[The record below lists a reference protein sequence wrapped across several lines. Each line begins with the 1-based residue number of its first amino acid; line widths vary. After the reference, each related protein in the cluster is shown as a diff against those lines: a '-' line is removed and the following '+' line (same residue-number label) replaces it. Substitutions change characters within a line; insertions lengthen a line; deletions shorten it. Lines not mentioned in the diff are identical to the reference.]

1 MAKKGAAGSRA
12 ARPTH
17 PEGSRV
23 SVRDIEPVTTQ
34 RAYTLRLRGPDP
46 DDNSWREA
54 LWATHEAINAGAKV
68 FGDWLLTL
76 RGGLCHT
83 LAEPPPPANDRS
95 RSEQDTNALRRNRR
109 VLLALSWLSVED
121 ARGAPD
127 GDRIRVATGAET
139 KAKRDDKVLAALR
152 TILAERGVSEPEI
165 DSWDRDCAGSLAA
178 RIRDDAV
185 WINRSACFDA
195 AVRRIGPSLTREEVW
210 DILEPFFASR
220 ESYLAPVTLADD
232 EDDGG
237 KEEKAKDLVQKAGQ
251 WLSSR
256 FGTGRGADFATMA
269 KMYKAMADWARSAPD
284 FEDGQAALTHLADA
298 LTDFHPESRT
308 ADGLLGL
315 ISGPGYKSATRNI
328 IKAWGD
334 RVEAIG
340 RTELDRFAD
349 VTSADHAGSLGKV
362 GGKGRRPWSD
372 HILQAV
378 EQECGFTYLQ
388 NDGPA
393 QHSEFAV
400 MLDHA
405 ARRVSIGHSWIKRAE
420 AQRLRFEQD
429 AARLAGVPGD
439 AAAWLDAFIVERCG
453 TAGGDYRI
461 RRRAIEGWD
470 KVVERWSARGCDT
483 ADDRIKAARGLQD
496 DPEIDKFGDI
506 QLFEA
511 LAADDAEIVWQRGG
525 KPDAAALKDYVLG
538 HDARFRQQHYKV
550 PAYRHPDPLRHPVF
564 GDFGNSRWDIAYAA
578 HEAAKAAGS
587 KRAPD
592 ARNAAWL
599 RDRHGLRLGL
609 WDGSA
614 VRQVPMRWSSKRLS
628 NDLALGLDHAAD
640 TVRAVTR
647 ADRLGRAA
655 AGLEAGEVP
664 TAAGL
669 FALDDWNGRLQAPR
683 AELDAIAQRID
694 RFGWDAKAKAMRGRL
709 SWLVSFSA
717 KLECRGPFVEYGL
730 RHQLIDPTRE
740 IGLKPRNKKDEW
752 RGLSYPFW
760 HPANDGHKGNAKHH
774 LSRLPGLR
782 VLSVDLGHRFAA
794 SCAVWEAI
802 SGEQFKREC
811 AGRVI
816 AAGSA
821 TGIFC
826 HTLHND
832 ERGKP
837 RTTIYRR
844 IGADTLA
851 DGTPHP
857 APWARLERQFLIKV
871 QGEEQAPRRASPGER
886 NAVREFESSIGRL
899 RAADDLP
906 WRVDELMAEAVRTAR
921 LGLYRHADAAR
932 IAYAFMPGGKRH
944 TPGGGAEEH
953 SPETRTAAMLDALV
967 RWHGVCGDA
976 RSRRRDERAES
987 AWDTHIAPRLAAAL
1001 PELAEEAT
1009 GPERKAH
1016 RKKIEEVL
1024 KPLATELAARGDA
1037 GVPELFELWRT
1048 RWEAD
1053 HAQWP
1058 GHLKR
1063 LNRWLLPRSLH
1074 AAMNES
1080 TGQTQQ
1086 RKARLGAAR
1095 NVGGLSLTRIAT
1107 IRELWQVQKA
1117 FHYGAQ
1123 PCDLRAG
1130 VRTIEEDSAAG
1141 RKFGEKALRTM
1152 ERMREQR
1159 VKQIASRIAASAL
1172 GLGGHWKEVIRRDHA
1187 GRALLDADGKPRRKS
1202 VWVEE
1207 PSARYAPC
1215 HAIVIEN
1222 LRNYKFA
1229 DTQPRRE
1236 NRGLMSWSAGKV
1248 RKYLEEACQLSGLHL
1263 RPVSPNYTSRQ
1274 CSRTGLPGHRCQD
1287 ISVSDFL
1294 DKAWCRKRVR
1304 QAKERKENSTKDR
1317 PFDAAA
1323 RFFVALDELWPDR
1336 SSIPKAR
1343 REEYAEKARNAKPI
1357 RILSKSGDLF
1367 VAAPPRSCREV
1378 GHQPCPMCDG
1388 KRVIQA
1394 DLNAAANIGLRALLD
1409 PDFAGRWWY
1418 VTASIEDGWRV
1429 PMPKSCAGAACLD
1442 GWKVAP
1448 KQGKDF
1454 LCADGSPLSEA
1465 VKQATQQLEE
1475 AKRER
1480 DAAKSAAKKK
1490 GADQTLLAQ
1499 TQARYEVAKKAHDD
1513 AKKAAS
1519 QKEIVNLWKDPDA
1532 RPGSLSEGAWWDP
1545 GAYWRMVERRVMAR
1559 LSKANGLVDNPKPE
1573 CDEDIETPF

>member
-1 MAKKGAAGSRA
+1 MAKT
-12 ARPTH
+12 PTELEL
-17 PEGSRV
+17 P
-23 SVRDIEPVTTQ
+23 TTQ
-34 RAYTLRLRGPDP
+34 RAYTLRLRGANDH
-46 DDNSWREA
+46 DQTWREA

-68 FGDWLLTL
+68 FGEWLLTL

-83 LAEPPPPANDRS
+83 LAEPPASAKP
-95 RSEQDTNALRRNRR
+95 RSEEDTNAIRKNRR

-121 ARGAPD
+121 ARGAPRAD
-127 GDRIRVATGAET
+127 GLRVATGAEA
-139 KAKRDDKVLAALR
+139 KAECADKVLAALR
-152 TILAERGVSEPEI
+152 TILTGRGLATPEI
-165 DSWDRDCAGSLAA
+165 DSWLSDCAGSLSA

-185 WINRSACFDA
+185 WVNRSACFDA
-195 AVRRIGPSLTREEVW
+195 AVRRIGPTLTREEVW

-220 ESYLAPVTLADD
+220 ESYLAPLTLADD

-237 KEEKAKDLVQKAGQ
+237 NEEKAKDLVQKAGQ

-256 FGTGRGADFATMA
+256 FGTGQGADFAAMA
-269 KMYKAMADWARSAPD
+269 KVYEAMADWARSAPD
-284 FEDGQAALTHLADA
+284 FEHGQTALAHLADA
-298 LTDFHPESRT
+298 LAAFHPVSNT

-328 IKAWGD
+328 IKAWSD

-340 RTELDRFAD
+340 RTDLVRFAEI
-349 VTSADHAGSLGKV
+349 TSADHAGSLGKV

-372 HILQAV
+372 GILDAV
-378 EQECGFTYLQ
+378 EQACGFTYLQ
-388 NDGPA
+388 KNGPA
-393 QHSEFAV
+393 RHSEFAV

-429 AARLAGVPGD
+429 AARLAGVPRD
-439 AAAWLDAFIVERCG
+439 AAAWLDAFIAERSG

-470 KVVERWSARGCDT
+470 KVVERWAARGCDT

-511 LAADDAEIVWQRGG
+511 LAADDAAVVWQRGG
-525 KPDAAALKDYVLG
+525 KPDAGALKDYVLG
-538 HDARFRQQHYKV
+538 HDARFRQQHFKV

-592 ARNAAWL
+592 ARTAAWL
-599 RDRHGLRLGL
+599 RDRHGVRLGL
-609 WDGSA
+609 WDGRD
-614 VRQVPMRWSSKRLS
+614 VRQVPLRWSSKRLS
-628 NDLALGLDHAAD
+628 NDLALCLDREAE
-640 TVRAVTR
+640 TIRVVTR

-683 AELDAIAQRID
+683 TELDAIAQRIE
-694 RFGWDAKAKAMRGRL
+694 RFGWDAKAKTMRDRL
-709 SWLVSFSA
+709 RWLVSFSA
-717 KLECRGPFVEYGL
+717 KLECRGPFIEYV
-730 RHQLIDPTRE
+730 RTFDPQSPDR
-740 IGLKPRNKKDEW
+740 
-752 RGLSYPFW
+752 PFIAGKSGEMAVK
-760 HPANDGHKGNAKHH
+760 HDGNDARKSLAKLG

-802 SGEQFKREC
+802 SGERFKQEC

-821 TGIFC
+821 AGVFC
-826 HTLHND
+826 HTQHRD

-844 IGADTLA
+844 IGADMLP
-851 DGTPHP
+851 DGSPHP

-871 QGEEQAPRRASPGER
+871 QGEEQAPRRASAGER
-886 NAVREFESSIGRL
+886 ESVSAFEHSIGRL
-899 RAADDLP
+899 RAEDDLP
-906 WRVDELMAEAVRTAR
+906 WRVDELMAEAVRSAR
-921 LGLYRHADAAR
+921 LGLRYHGDAAR
-932 IAYAFMPGGKRH
+932 IAYAFMPGSKRH

-953 SPETRTAAMLDALV
+953 TSETRTAAMLDALV
-967 RWHGVCGDA
+967 RWHGLCGDA
-976 RSRRRDERAES
+976 HSRWRDERAES
-987 AWDTHIAPRLAAAL
+987 AWDTHIAPRLKAAL
-1001 PELAEEAT
+1001 PELAEDAS

-1016 RKKIEEVL
+1016 RKKIEEAL
-1024 KPLATELAARGDA
+1024 SNLAAELAARGEA
-1037 GVPELFELWRT
+1037 GAPELFDLWSA

-1063 LNRWLLPRSLH
+1063 LNRWLLPSGLRRLKVIQPKTFAKLSLKGKEDLIRQLKLDTT
-1074 AAMNES
+1074 ADNTLLRERLNEAITMRNAGVGIS
-1080 TGQTQQ
+1080 QS
-1086 RKARLGAAR
+1086 AAR

-1117 FHYGAQ
+1117 FHYGAA
-1123 PCDLRAG
+1123 PDNLRAG
-1130 VRTIEEDSAAG
+1130 VRKIEEDSAAG
-1141 RKFGEKALRTM
+1141 RKFGDAALRTM

-1172 GLGGHWKEVIRRDHA
+1172 GLGGHWKEVVRRDHA
-1187 GRALLDADGKPRRKS
+1187 GQPVLDTRGRQRTKS

-1207 PSARYAPC
+1207 PSATYAPC

-1222 LRNYKFA
+1222 LRNYRP
-1229 DTQPRRE
+1229 DELQTRRE
-1236 NRGLMSWSAGKV
+1236 NKALMAWSSAKV
-1248 RKYLEEACQLSGLHL
+1248 AKYLGEACQLSGLHL
-1263 RPVSPNYTSRQ
+1263 REVSPNYTSRQ
-1274 CSRTGLPGHRCQD
+1274 CSRTGLPGLRCVD
-1287 ISVSDFL
+1287 VKVNEKTGEPEAFWWKKTLASAEK
-1294 DKAWCRKRVR
+1294 KAG
-1304 QAKERKENSTKDR
+1304 ASG
-1317 PFDAAA
+1317 DAGDSES
-1323 RFFVALDELWPDR
+1323 RLIVALSGHL
-1336 SSIPKAR
+1336 KAIKDSGGTLPRTVRLPR
-1343 REEYAEKARNAKPI
+1343 RG
-1357 RILSKSGDLF
+1357 GDLF
-1367 VAAPPRSCREV
+1367 VAAPAWDDLRR
-1378 GHQPCPMCDG
+1378 DG
-1388 KRVIQA
+1388 FRAGAAVQA

-1418 VTASIEDGWRV
+1418 VPCEAATGKPAKD
-1429 PMPKSCAGAACLD
+1429 KCAGAAALD
-1442 GWKVAP
+1442 LDAALIEARKADGEKKAKGRAKDITNAWHDIGQQGGWKQHAEYWNGVA
-1448 KQGKDF
+1448 
-1454 LCADGSPLSEA
+1454 
-1465 VKQATQQLEE
+1465 
-1475 AKRER
+1475 
-1480 DAAKSAAKKK
+1480 
-1490 GADQTLLAQ
+1490 
-1499 TQARYEVAKKAHDD
+1499 ARIME
-1513 AKKAAS
+1513 
-1519 QKEIVNLWKDPDA
+1519 
-1532 RPGSLSEGAWWDP
+1532 
-1545 GAYWRMVERRVMAR
+1545 R
-1559 LSKANGLVDNPKPE
+1559 LSRANGLVENPKPE
-1573 CDEDIETPF
+1573 SDDDIETPF